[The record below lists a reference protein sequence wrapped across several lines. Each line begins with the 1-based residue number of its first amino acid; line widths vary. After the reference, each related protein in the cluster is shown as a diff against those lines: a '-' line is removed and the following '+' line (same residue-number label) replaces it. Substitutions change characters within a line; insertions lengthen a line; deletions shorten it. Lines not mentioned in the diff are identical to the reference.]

1 MFFQVEYKNWD
12 STERE
17 EQIDMS
23 SPRKRL
29 VPKEISPP
37 PSIVVNDDNDERD
50 QEPDVDA
57 M

>member
-1 MFFQVEYKNWD
+1 MFFQVEYKNRD

-50 QEPDVDA
+50 QEPDADA